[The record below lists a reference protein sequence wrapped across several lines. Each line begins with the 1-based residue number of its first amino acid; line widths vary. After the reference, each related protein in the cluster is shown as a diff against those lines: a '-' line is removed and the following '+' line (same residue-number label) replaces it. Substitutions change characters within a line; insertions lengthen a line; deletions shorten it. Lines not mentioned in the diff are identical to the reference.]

1 MAPSTRLRPPPRRET
16 RAAPI
21 SSKRG
26 KSSAGGWAR
35 FRKLALRQPAGI
47 GPPGLPLSPAPRP
60 SVPAAFA
67 TRCVRP
73 PRRLIT
79 KVYLDGSPSKL
90 WLALPHVHTVGPGAE
105 TEAKRGLRA
114 MVGGAQRQGAQTVFL
129 LPTPGVCEAEVH
141 EQDFVSLHVPVSVPL
156 LKGHLGGFTVPRVLV
171 REPVS
176 ILLLRN
182 ACSVAFQRS
191 SEGNQSVPRVAGK

>member
-1 MAPSTRLRPPPRRET
+1 M
-16 RAAPI
+16 
-21 SSKRG
+21 
-26 KSSAGGWAR
+26 
-35 FRKLALRQPAGI
+35 
-47 GPPGLPLSPAPRP
+47 
-60 SVPAAFA
+60 PAAFA

-105 TEAKRGLRA
+105 MEAKRGLRA
-114 MVGGAQRQGAQTVFL
+114 RVGGAQRQGAQTVFL

-156 LKGHLGGFTVPRVLV
+156 LKGHLGGFTVPRGSLS
-171 REPVS
+171 E
-176 ILLLRN
+176 
-182 ACSVAFQRS
+182 S
-191 SEGNQSVPRVAGK
+191 SESLCRFFCCRMRAVSRFSGLAKGINQCLE